1 MRLNWR
7 WQIVDVLGTIFGSVF
22 SGGATG
28 LIGVAVQRYAYY
40 KNRQLEM
47 QIAKQKFDQDL
58 ALKQSDM
65 RIMEKAWTGRV
76 QVAQTDAEA
85 AADAAASQAFA
96 ASYAMEPKRYSEGVP
111 VGKTGGFLLVLL
123 DLFRGVVRPA
133 LTVYLCVLTTMIY
146 YQARILIE
154 REDLNAE
161 QALKIEHLIIGTI
174 LYLTTTCVLWWFGT
188 RNKQEQPKIG

>member
-1 MRLNWR
+1 MLE
-7 WQIVDVLGTIFGSVF
+7 IIGTIFGSVF

-28 LIGVAVQRYAYY
+28 LIGVALQRFADY

-58 ALKQSDM
+58 ALKQVDM
-65 RIMEKAWTGRV
+65 QIMEKEWAGRV
-76 QVAQTDAEA
+76 QVAQTEAEA

-111 VGKTGGFLLVLL
+111 IGKTGGFLLVLL

-146 YQARILIE
+146 YQARKLVDK
-154 REDLNAE
+154 EDLDPE
-161 QALKIEHLIIGTI
+161 QALQIEHLFIGTI

>member
-1 MRLNWR
+1 MLE
-7 WQIVDVLGTIFGSVF
+7 IIGTIFGSVF

-28 LIGVAVQRYAYY
+28 LIGVAVQRYADY

-58 ALKQSDM
+58 ALKQVDM
-65 RIMEKAWTGRV
+65 QIMEKEWAARV
-76 QVAQTDAEA
+76 QVAQTEAEA

-111 VGKTGGFLLVLL
+111 VGKAGGFLLVLL

-146 YQARILIE
+146 YQARILID
-154 REDLNAE
+154 REDLDPE
-161 QALKIEHLIIGTI
+161 QALQIEHLIVGTI

>member
-1 MRLNWR
+1 MFEL
-7 WQIVDVLGTIFGSVF
+7 IGTIFGSVF

-28 LIGVAVQRYAYY
+28 LIGVGLQRYADY

-58 ALKQSDM
+58 ALKQIDM
-65 RIMEKAWTGRV
+65 QIMEKEWAGRV
-76 QVAQTDAEA
+76 QVAQTEAEA

-111 VGKTGGFLLVLL
+111 VGKVSGFLLVLL

-133 LTVYLCVLTTMIY
+133 LTVYLCAISTLIY
-146 YQARILIE
+146 YQARDLIG
-154 REDLNAE
+154 RASLKPD
-161 QALKIEHLIIGTI
+161 QAMQIENLIVGTI